1 MTVVV
6 CDTSVLS
13 YLALIG
19 QLHLLPKLF
28 GHITIPRTVL
38 AECLHPDA
46 PELLR
51 SALTPELPSFAVTLV
66 GGPNLPETASLD
78 PGEAEAISIAW
89 QNRADSLL
97 LIDEKQGRAIA
108 TSLGLQVRGLLGLLM
123 EGHRQ
128 QFLEFDSAIER
139 LKPLGFRLSEQLIA
153 DARRSL
159 GLP

>member
-13 YLALIG
+13 YLALIE
-19 QLHLLPKLF
+19 QLNLLPKLF

-89 QNRADSLL
+89 HHRSDSLL
-97 LIDEKQGRAIA
+97 LNDEKQGRAIA

-139 LKPLGFRLSEQLIA
+139 LKSLGFRLSEQLIA

>member
-19 QLHLLPKLF
+19 QFPLLPKLF
-28 GHITIPRTVL
+28 GNVTIPSTVL

-51 SALTPELPSFAVTLV
+51 QALTPTPPSFAVVLA
-66 GGPNLPETASLD
+66 GGPNLPETTALD

-89 QNRADSLL
+89 QHRADSLP

-108 TSLGLQVRGLLGLLM
+108 TSLGLRVRGLLGLLM
-123 EGHRQ
+123 EGHRRQ
-128 QFLEFDSAIER
+128 LLEFDPVLAG
-139 LKPLGFRLSEQLIA
+139 LKPLGFRLSEKLIA
-153 DARRSL
+153 DARKSL
-159 GLP
+159 GLT

>member
-1 MTVVV
+1 MP
-6 CDTSVLS
+6 
-13 YLALIG
+13 A
-19 QLHLLPKLF
+19 
-28 GHITIPRTVL
+28 
-38 AECLHPDA
+38 PDA

-51 SALTPELPSFAVTLV
+51 SALTPELPSFAVSLV
-66 GGPNLPETASLD
+66 GSPNLPETASLD

-89 QNRADSLL
+89 HHRSDSLL

-108 TSLGLQVRGLLGLLM
+108 TSLGLQVRRLLGLLM

>member
-13 YLALIG
+13 YLALIE

-28 GHITIPRTVL
+28 GQVAIPHTVI

-51 SALTPELPSFAVTLV
+51 SALTPELPSFAVRLV
-66 GGPNLPETASLD
+66 GGTNLPETASLD

-89 QNRADSLL
+89 QNRNDSLL

-108 TSLGLQVRGLLGLLM
+108 ASLGLRMRGLLGLLM
-123 EGHRQ
+123 EGHRR
-128 QFLEFDSAIER
+128 QFLEFDSALAN

>member
-13 YLALIG
+13 YLALIE

-28 GHITIPRTVL
+28 GHVTIPRTVL
-38 AECLHPDA
+38 AECLHPEA

-51 SALTPELPSFAVTLV
+51 GALTPELPSFAVSLV

-89 QNRADSLL
+89 HHRSDSLL

>member
-13 YLALIG
+13 YLVLIE
-19 QLHLLPKLF
+19 QLNLLPKLF

-51 SALTPELPSFAVTLV
+51 SALRPELPSFAVTLV

-89 QNRADSLL
+89 HHRSDSLL
-97 LIDEKQGRAIA
+97 LNDEKQGRAIA

-139 LKPLGFRLSEQLIA
+139 LKSLGFRLSEQLIA

>member
-13 YLALIG
+13 YLALIE

-28 GHITIPRTVL
+28 GQVAIPHTVI

-51 SALTPELPSFAVTLV
+51 SALTPELPSFAVSLV

-89 QNRADSLL
+89 HHRSDSLL

-128 QFLEFDSAIER
+128 QFLEFDSAVAR

>member
-13 YLALIG
+13 YLALIE

-28 GHITIPRTVL
+28 GHVTVPSTVL

-51 SALTPELPSFAVTLV
+51 NALTPALPSFAVV
-66 GGPNLPETASLD
+66 SKGGPNLPETASLD

-89 QNRADSLL
+89 QHRADSLL

-108 TSLGLQVRGLLGLLM
+108 TALGLQVRGLLGLFM
-123 EGHRQ
+123 EGHRRQ
-128 QFLEFDSAIER
+128 LLDIDLIFAR
-139 LKPLGFRLSEQLIA
+139 LKPLGFRLSEKLIT
-153 DARRSL
+153 DARGSL
-159 GLP
+159 GLT

>member
-19 QLHLLPKLF
+19 QLLLLPKLF
-28 GHITIPRTVL
+28 GHVTIPSTVL

-51 SALTPELPSFAVTLV
+51 QALTPELPSFAVTLV

-89 QNRADSLL
+89 QHRNDSLL

-128 QFLEFDSAIER
+128 HFLEFDSAIAR

-153 DARRSL
+153 EARRSL
-159 GLP
+159 GLV